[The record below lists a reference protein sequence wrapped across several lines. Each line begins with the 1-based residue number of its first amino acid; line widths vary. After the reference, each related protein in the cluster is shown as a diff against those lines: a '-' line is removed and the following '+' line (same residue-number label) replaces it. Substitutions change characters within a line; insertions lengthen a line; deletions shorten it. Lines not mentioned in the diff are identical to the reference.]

1 MKRDN
6 RRGLRRRNKT
16 VFLPQELIIQIL
28 LRLPVKS
35 LLRFKCVSKSWLS
48 LITDPHFAKSHFE
61 LAAALA
67 DRILFIASSAP
78 ELRSID
84 FNDSASVAVTVEFP
98 GPKPYYHFV
107 EIIGSCRGFMLLHCV
122 CHLCVWNPTTS
133 VHKIIPLSP
142 VFFNKDITF
151 CTLLSGF
158 GYDPSTDDYSV
169 HATTQSKSRGDFLTQ
184 S

>member
-1 MKRDN
+1 MTIDILVILEHRARERN
-6 RRGLRRRNKT
+6 QHSWLGLTVVERRKKMVL
-16 VFLPQELIIQIL
+16 LQDLITEIM

-35 LLRFKCVSKSWLS
+35 VVRFKSVCKAWLF
-48 LITDPHFAKSHFE
+48 LISDPHFAKSHFE
-61 LAAALA
+61 LAAARV
-67 DRILFIASSAP
+67 DRLLFIASSAP

-151 CTLLSGF
+151 WTSC
-158 GYDPSTDDYSV
+158 STC
-169 HATTQSKSRGDFLTQ
+169 G
-184 S
+184 